1 MSDTAVEV
9 HVVLASIQA
18 AGGGRHPSR
27 MREFIHP
34 EIAIVPPGLTETLR
48 GCDLLV
54 ASFEEFCHNAIV
66 LEYEE
71 TDEHIDVVGNCA
83 VATFRFRM
91 SMSAPLIERIVPA
104 AISGSSSGRRADGSL
119 SGEPCWI

>member
-1 MSDTAVEV
+1 
-9 HVVLASIQA
+9 
-18 AGGGRHPSR
+18 

-91 SMSAPLIERIVPA
+91 VYERTA
-104 AISGSSSGRRADGSL
+104 YREDCSGRDLWVFERQKGRWIAVWRAMLDLKAVRS
-119 SGEPCWI
+119 SVESTEAIASR